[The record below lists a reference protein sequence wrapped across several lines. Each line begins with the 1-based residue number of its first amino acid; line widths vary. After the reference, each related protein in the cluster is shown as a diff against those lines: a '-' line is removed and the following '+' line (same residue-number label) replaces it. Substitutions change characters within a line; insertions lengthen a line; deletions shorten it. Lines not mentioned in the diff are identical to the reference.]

1 MSGLGVSVDLECNR
15 MPEQVSELVHLFDV
29 ADCTTR
35 LFYLASELRIPVA
48 FAVVEGLLGA
58 DYPILCGGAAAG
70 YSFSEA
76 AVSALY
82 EVAQSRCVAIAG
94 AREDLIRKG
103 VDSREITRERG
114 YLRPELPPTLAGMP
128 SVSLTDDQWLVPTI
142 ESALEVLI
150 RSTKMRHL
158 SSVELSKRSIT
169 SPAVVRLIADGLA
182 LGAGHYRSTSLLPQR
197 LLARTPWA

>member
-1 MSGLGVSVDLECNR
+1 

-35 LFYLASELRIPVA
+35 LF
-48 FAVVEGLLGA
+48 
-58 DYPILCGGAAAG
+58 
-70 YSFSEA
+70 
-76 AVSALY
+76 Y

-150 RSTKMRHL
+150 RSTRVQHL